1 MKYFKILFPVVA
13 ISSFSVLA
21 TDSHLATET
30 FDIVSSNGSLNF
42 FETTDASQSPTSI
55 TIDGVVV
62 NVGMTAWSDTG
73 AQSAAYKVNGK
84 YYVSTLDGDTAWED
98 ETVQSANI
106 EQWGS
111 GIAIANADST
121 GLGKFDI
128 NGNGIKTSLEGDS
141 HSIDNI
147 SDYGNLDFD
156 MVLLSFSES
165 VTLTG
170 ASVSWLT
177 GSNGSNEITVAGL
190 SENSVALFDGTSTW
204 TDIAENT
211 IAGAVGH
218 FGISSSSYES
228 NFTGLAS
235 AQYWLVGAYNT
246 FFDDNAG
253 SFNGVGFKLS
263 SLGIELADAT
273 APPPAP
279 TPVSEP
285 GALALMSIGLG
296 LLAYR
301 RKRRV

>member
-1 MKYFKILFPVVA
+1 MKYFKVLIPVVA
-13 ISSFSVLA
+13 ISSFSAFA

-30 FDIVSSNGSLNF
+30 FDIFNNNGNLNF
-42 FETTDASQSPTSI
+42 SETIDASQSPTSI
-55 TIDGVVV
+55 IIDGVEVK
-62 NVGMTAWSDTG
+62 VGMTAWSDTG
-73 AQSAAYKVNGK
+73 SQSAAYKINGK
-84 YYVSTLDGDTAWED
+84 YYYSTLDGDTAWED
-98 ETVQSANI
+98 ETVQSATI
-106 EQWGS
+106 GQWGT
-111 GIAIANADST
+111 GIGIANADTT
-121 GLGKFDI
+121 GLGSYKID
-128 NGNGIKTSLEGDS
+128 GVLTSLEGDS

-170 ASVSWLT
+170 ASVSWIT
-177 GSNGSNEITVAGL
+177 GNNGTNEITVAGL
-190 SENSVALFDGTSTW
+190 SESSISLFDGTSTW
-204 TDIAENT
+204 TDIAANT
-211 IAGAVGH
+211 IAGAIGH
-218 FGISSSSYES
+218 FGISNSSHES
-228 NFTGLAS
+228 TFTGLAS

-253 SFNGVGFKLS
+253 SFNSVGFKLS

-273 APPPAP
+273 TPPPAP